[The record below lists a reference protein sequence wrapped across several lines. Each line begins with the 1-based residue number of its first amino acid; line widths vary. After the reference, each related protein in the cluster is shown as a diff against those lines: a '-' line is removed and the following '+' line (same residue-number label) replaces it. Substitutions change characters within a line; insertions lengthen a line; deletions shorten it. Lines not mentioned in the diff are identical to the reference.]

1 MGNKI
6 SLPGDCRGKKKSR
19 NMKRTGPTRWQD
31 AGDMSE
37 RFVTQKRRTLS
48 MELSLELMEIE
59 NQIQRIISLDENKRT
74 KEHLKELKKLIKYKE
89 LKTKEYNN
97 PNGSKAKKLCE

>member
-6 SLPGDCRGKKKSR
+6 SLPGDCRRKKKSK

-31 AGDMSE
+31 AGDMSGIGM
-37 RFVTQKRRTLS
+37 QKRRTLS

-59 NQIQRIISLDENKRT
+59 NQIQHIISLDKSKRT
-74 KEHLKELKKLIKYKE
+74 KEHLKELKRLIKYKE

-97 PNGSKAKKLCE
+97 SNGTTAKKLCE